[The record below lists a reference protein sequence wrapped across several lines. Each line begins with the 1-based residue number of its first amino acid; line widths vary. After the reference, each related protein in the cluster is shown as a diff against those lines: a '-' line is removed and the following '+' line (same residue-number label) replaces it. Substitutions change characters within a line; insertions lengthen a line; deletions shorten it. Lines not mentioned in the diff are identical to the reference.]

1 MGENSLKSIYQ
12 SKVWADIKEKSG
24 LEIVP
29 VDGVLAFSKAK
40 YMPLAGKIK
49 ILFAEGTPSY
59 DNEWDLLEKLENFKL
74 KSENYFY
81 GLISPSILD
90 TKEDVFL
97 KAGFK
102 KVSNHTVLIDLS
114 LGEEE
119 LWKNLE
125 KKSMRW
131 GVKTGEKNKLK
142 FSIASKKD
150 VKDFYKSYLETCKSG
165 GFYAEEKEFLEGLRD
180 SEISK
185 LFVVKSKGKIV
196 AGGLI
201 LIDERYNY
209 SILNLTSASVEGLKL
224 QAMPFLYWEMIK
236 YCKSLAL
243 DKFDLGGYD
252 ADAKKGEKMHNINKF
267 KERLG
272 GEIVEQPFFATKSR
286 YPILRKLLKFKKSLP
301 VIGE

>member
-1 MGENSLKSIYQ
+1 
-12 SKVWADIKEKSG
+12 
-24 LEIVP
+24 
-29 VDGVLAFSKAK
+29 
-40 YMPLAGKIK
+40 MPLAGKIK

-59 DNEWDLLEKLENFKL
+59 EDDDDLLEKLENFKL
-74 KSENYFY
+74 KSEDYFY

-90 TKEDVFL
+90 TKEEVFL

-102 KVSNHTVLIDLS
+102 KVSNHTVLIDLG
-114 LGEEE
+114 LEEEE

-131 GVKTGEKNKLK
+131 GVKSAEKNKLK
-142 FSIASKKD
+142 FGLASEKD

-165 GFYAEEKEFLEGLRD
+165 GFYAEEKEFVEGLRD

-209 SILNLTSASVEGLKL
+209 SILNLTSASEEGLKL
-224 QAMPFLYWEMIK
+224 QAMPFLYWEITK
-236 YCKSLAL
+236 YSKSQGL

-252 ADAKKGEKMHNINKF
+252 ADARRGEKMHNINKF
-267 KERLG
+267 KDRLG
-272 GEIVEQPFFATKSR
+272 GEVVEQPFFATRRR
-286 YPILRKLLKFKKSLP
+286 YPWLRKLLKAKRRMPL
-301 VIGE
+301 IGN

>member
-180 SEISK
+180 SEIS
-185 LFVVKSKGKIV
+185 
-196 AGGLI
+196 
-201 LIDERYNY
+201 
-209 SILNLTSASVEGLKL
+209 
-224 QAMPFLYWEMIK
+224 
-236 YCKSLAL
+236 
-243 DKFDLGGYD
+243 
-252 ADAKKGEKMHNINKF
+252 
-267 KERLG
+267 
-272 GEIVEQPFFATKSR
+272 
-286 YPILRKLLKFKKSLP
+286 
-301 VIGE
+301 